1 MFIRMKPT
9 TTLLVCALALTFSSP
24 ALAHDGFFSFLRS
37 DAAARP
43 AALSGA
49 FVTMSEDPSAVFY
62 NPASV
67 GTMPEGRAQ
76 MSIHKNVLDINAGTA
91 TYVLGAGF
99 AGDSARMAF
108 SANYVNYGSFE
119 RADQFGVVTG
129 DFGGY
134 DVALSASLGSQF
146 DSTLFWGVTAKYVS
160 VGLDNVN
167 ASAAA
172 VDVGLL
178 YLMPEQRVALG
189 FSVLHAGGV
198 LSDGGDDNVE
208 LPLDVRLGVSHRLRG
223 LPLLLNLTFHHLADE
238 GVELGDMPAQFALGG
253 ELYLSKVIR
262 LRVGYDNQR
271 RDALAGDTKG
281 MAGFS
286 GGVGITTTSLDIDY
300 SVSSF
305 GAIGSQHRLS
315 VDLEL

>member
-1 MFIRMKPT
+1 MFIRMKST
-9 TTLLVCALALTFSSP
+9 TPLLVCALALVVFNPTS
-24 ALAHDGFFSFLRS
+24 AHDGFFAFLRS

-49 FVTMSEDPSAVFY
+49 YVTISEDPSAVFY
-62 NPASV
+62 NPAAT
-67 GTMPEGRAQ
+67 GTVRPGRAQ
-76 MSIHKNVLDINAGTA
+76 MTIHKNVLDINAGTA
-91 TYVLGAGF
+91 TYVQHAGF
-99 AGDSARMAF
+99 AGDSARIAF

-134 DVALSASLGSQF
+134 DVALSASLGSRF
-146 DSTLFWGVTAKYVS
+146 DSTFYWGVTAKYVS
-160 VGLDNVN
+160 VGLDNVS

-178 YLMPEQRVALG
+178 YLMPEQRVAVG
-189 FSVLHAGGV
+189 FSVLHAGSV

-238 GVELGDMPAQFALGG
+238 GVELADIPGRFALGG
-253 ELYLSKVIR
+253 ELYLSSVLR
-262 LRVGYDNQR
+262 LRAGYDNQR

-286 GGVGITTTSLDIDY
+286 AGVGIQASALDIDY